1 MQKKQW
7 GTGASSQGVNRRPS
21 GCDVFDCETL
31 ECRFNTSFFPECV
44 SIPLSYFRDPFCF
57 SPTLTKLTP
66 SNVVLPAFSGGVLS
80 SATMPV
86 FLGRTLKRN

>member
-66 SNVVLPAFSGGVLS
+66 SKVRFAGVLRGR
-80 SATMPV
+80 ALERDNAGI
-86 FLGRTLKRN
+86 LGQKIES